1 MSVFIVS
8 GLNDLFQGVP
18 SAVLLG
24 FVAAAFAF
32 IGDLV
37 ESMLKRDCK
46 IKDFGTIM
54 PGHGGLMDRFDGL
67 LFAMPIVYFLAV
79 ALS

>member
-1 MSVFIVS
+1 M
-8 GLNDLFQGVP
+8 
-18 SAVLLG
+18 LLG
-24 FVAAAFAF
+24 FAAATCA
-32 IGDLV
+32 IVGDLV

-46 IKDFGTIM
+46 LKDFGTIM

-67 LFAMPIVYFLAV
+67 LFALPVVYFLAL

>member
-1 MSVFIVS
+1 
-8 GLNDLFQGVP
+8 
-18 SAVLLG
+18 
-24 FVAAAFAF
+24 
-32 IGDLV
+32 
-37 ESMLKRDCK
+37 MLKRDCK